1 MIIRRVTL
9 LGHKDHGK
17 STLIGNLSIITGS
30 VTEARINDAKK
41 TSEKLGLK
49 FEPGFILDS
58 FYEEREEGMTIDTT
72 RAQVKYGEDAF
83 EFIDVPGHEELTK
96 NMISGASYA
105 DAALLMVST
114 KEDEGIKT
122 QTKRHLF
129 IAKML
134 GIERVVVAINKMD
147 LAQYKKEKFNEI
159 KDELSE
165 YLTNI
170 GFNEKN
176 IAFVPIS
183 AYTGEGLTKN
193 SANMPWY
200 KDGSLIEMLVKFS
213 GKKKAPSDELVVL
226 LQGELGS
233 DKKILTGKVL
243 SGSLYVSSKV
253 KILPS
258 NEELSIK
265 QIVVRGKNV
274 KKAVKDE
281 NIALSIE
288 SEVSGKIRGSVLLDK
303 DSNKKISRE
312 IQTTIFFLRN
322 MNGRVSILINGSR
335 INCKSIQINKVID
348 IKTGKE
354 VRGSNIKPLGAAKA
368 LIKLENKIFMER
380 FDSVPELGRFA
391 IYDNDKFSGI
401 GIVEVVK

>member
-17 STLIGNLSIITGS
+17 STLIGNLSILTGS
-30 VTEARINDAKK
+30 VTEARIKDAKK
-41 TSEKLGLK
+41 TSEKLGLN

-58 FYEEREEGMTIDTT
+58 FYEEREGGMTIDTT
-72 RAQVKYGEDAF
+72 RAQVKYNDNAF

-134 GIERVVVAINKMD
+134 GIERVVVAVNKMD
-147 LAQYKKEKFNEI
+147 LAEYKKEKFDEI
-159 KDELSE
+159 KEELST

-170 GFNEKN
+170 GFDIKN

-193 SANMPWY
+193 SENMQWY
-200 KDGSLIEMLVKFS
+200 KGDSLIETLIKFS
-213 GKKKAPSDELVVL
+213 GKKKTSSGELVVL
-226 LQGELGS
+226 LQGELE
-233 DKKILTGKVL
+233 DNKKILTGKVI
-243 SGSLYVSSKV
+243 SGSLLINSKV
-253 KILPS
+253 KMLPS
-258 NEELSIK
+258 NEELSVK
-265 QIVVRGKNV
+265 QIIVRGKNV

-281 NIALSIE
+281 NVALVVE
-288 SEVSGKIRGSVLLDK
+288 NTVSGNIRGSIILSK
-303 DSNKKISRE
+303 NNTKEISRE
-312 IQTTIFFLRN
+312 IQATIFFLRN
-322 MNGRVSILINGSR
+322 MKGRVSLLINGSR
-335 INCKSIQINKVID
+335 VNCKSIQIGKIID

-354 VRGSNIKPLGAAKA
+354 TKGSDIKPLGASKA
-368 LIKLENKIFMER
+368 LIKLENKIFVDK
-380 FDSVPELGRFA
+380 FNSVPELGRFA

-401 GIVEVVK
+401 GIIEAVK

>member
-17 STLIGNLSIITGS
+17 STLIGNLSILTGS
-30 VTEARINDAKK
+30 VTEARISDAKK

-58 FYEEREEGMTIDTT
+58 FYEEREGGMTIDTT
-72 RAQVKYGEDAF
+72 RAQIKYGDNAF

-134 GIERVVVAINKMD
+134 GIERVVVAVNKMD
-147 LAQYKKEKFNEI
+147 LAQYKKERFDEI
-159 KDELSE
+159 KEELSK
-165 YLTNI
+165 YLTNL

-183 AYTGEGLTKN
+183 AYTGEGLIKN
-193 SANMPWY
+193 SVNMPWY
-200 KDGSLIEMLVKFS
+200 KNDSLIEMLVKFS
-213 GKKKAPSDELVVL
+213 GKKKVSSEELIVL
-226 LQGELGS
+226 LQGELNG
-233 DKKILTGKVL
+233 DKKMLTGKVL
-243 SGSLYVSSKV
+243 SGSLLVDSKV

-258 NEELSIK
+258 NNEIFIK
-265 QIVVRGKNV
+265 QIVVRGKSV
-274 KKAVKDE
+274 KK
-281 NIALSIE
+281 
-288 SEVSGKIRGSVLLDK
+288 
-303 DSNKKISRE
+303 
-312 IQTTIFFLRN
+312 N
-322 MNGRVSILINGSR
+322 MMQYL
-335 INCKSIQINKVID
+335 
-348 IKTGKE
+348 
-354 VRGSNIKPLGAAKA
+354 
-368 LIKLENKIFMER
+368 
-380 FDSVPELGRFA
+380 
-391 IYDNDKFSGI
+391 
-401 GIVEVVK
+401 

>member
-17 STLIGNLSIITGS
+17 STLIGNLSILTGS
-30 VTEARINDAKK
+30 VTEARISDAKK

-58 FYEEREEGMTIDTT
+58 FYEEREGGMTIDTT
-72 RAQVKYGEDAF
+72 RAQIKYGDNAF

-134 GIERVVVAINKMD
+134 GIERVVVAVNKMD
-147 LAQYKKEKFNEI
+147 LAQYKKERFDEI
-159 KDELSE
+159 KEELSK
-165 YLTNI
+165 YLTNL

-183 AYTGEGLTKN
+183 AYTGEGLIKN
-193 SANMPWY
+193 SVNMPWY
-200 KDGSLIEMLVKFS
+200 KNDSLIEMLVKFS
-213 GKKKAPSDELVVL
+213 GKKKVSSEELIVL
-226 LQGELGS
+226 LQGELNG
-233 DKKILTGKVL
+233 DKKMLTGKVL
-243 SGSLYVSSKV
+243 SGSLLVDSKV

-258 NEELSIK
+258 NNEIFIK
-265 QIVVRGKNV
+265 QIVVRGKSV

-281 NIALSIE
+281 NVAISIE
-288 SEVSGKIRGSVLLDK
+288 NEISGDVRGSVLLDK
-303 DSNKKISRE
+303 NSNKKISRE

-322 MNGRVSILINGSR
+322 MNERVSILINGSK
-335 INCKSIQINKVID
+335 INCKNIQINKVID

-354 VRGSNIKPLGAAKA
+354 MKGSDIKPLGAAKA
-368 LIKLENKIFMER
+368 LIKLENKIFIEK
-380 FDSVPELGRFA
+380 FSIVPELGRFA

-401 GIVEVVK
+401 GIVDVVK